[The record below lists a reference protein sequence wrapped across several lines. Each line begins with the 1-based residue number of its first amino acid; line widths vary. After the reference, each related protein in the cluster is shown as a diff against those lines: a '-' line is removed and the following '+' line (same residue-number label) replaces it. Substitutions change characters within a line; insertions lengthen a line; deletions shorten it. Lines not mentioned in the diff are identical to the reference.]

1 MKRIILS
8 NRDRIKK
15 RIRAKV
21 KGTAE
26 RPRLTV
32 FKSNK
37 FIYAQII
44 DDTSGKTLAEANST
58 LAKIAKLKKMEASIE
73 IGKMI
78 AEKAKKANIDKVVFD
93 RNGYIFTGR
102 VFALA
107 EAAREAG
114 LNF

>member
-1 MKRIILS
+1 MKRVYLS
-8 NRDRIKK
+8 NRERIKA
-15 RIRAKV
+15 RIRSKV
-21 KGTAE
+21 AGSAE

-44 DDTSGKTLAEANST
+44 DDVAGKTLAEANSSS
-58 LAKIAKLKKMEASIE
+58 LKLKKMEAATKVGE
-73 IGKMI
+73 MI
-78 AEKAKKANIDKVVFD
+78 AQKAKAAKINKVVFD

-107 EAAREAG
+107 EAAREGG
-114 LNF
+114 LEF